1 MPMLTGRFEI
11 DSALLDDAL
20 HPKVNFDLL
29 KRSFRVAGRPAAIY
43 FIDAFMKS
51 IAVDK
56 VLTAL
61 MGLTAEDVAEV
72 TDPAAFA
79 ERHIP
84 HTEVSCEQDG
94 SLAVLGVLSGM
105 LVLLIDGYDHA
116 FLLDLRQYPS
126 RAISEPED
134 DRVLRGAHDGFCENI
149 KLNVALMRRR
159 IRDPRLRV
167 EAVRIGWKSQ
177 TDVALCYLDEV
188 ADPRVVEE
196 VREKL
201 RSVRIPSLSMG
212 QESLAECLAA
222 KQKWNPFPKIRST
235 ERPDRAA
242 ASVLE
247 GKVLVLTDNTP
258 VVMVFPTA
266 ILDFLQDTNE
276 FYFPPFIGTFLRL
289 IRFLIFMTTLLLIP
303 IWFLLARDPA
313 SAPEWLLFLHTTDS
327 SVLPLLWQILIA
339 ELIIDGLKIA
349 SLNTPSSLSNAFGIV
364 GALILG
370 EFAVNTHLF
379 VPEVLLYMSF
389 VSVATFVQPSF
400 QLGYTFKLFRLAFIL
415 LIEVLGGW
423 GLAIGVVGML
433 IILAITRTPTTTS
446 YLYPLI
452 PFRPQALWR
461 LLVRRSIHPE
471 NA

>member
-1 MPMLTGRFEI
+1 MPFLSGRFET
-11 DSALLDDAL
+11 DAALLDEVLRPHD
-20 HPKVNFDLL
+20 NFDLM
-29 KRSFRVAGRPAAIY
+29 KRSFRVADRPAAIY
-43 FIDAFMKS
+43 FIDSFMKS

-61 MGLTAEDVAEV
+61 MALTAEDVAEV
-72 TDPAAFA
+72 IDPAAFA

-134 DRVLRGAHDGFCENI
+134 DRVLRGAHDGFCESV

-159 IRDPRLRV
+159 IRDPRFC
-167 EAVRIGWKSQ
+167 AQAIRIGWKSQ
-177 TDVALCYLDEV
+177 TDVVLCYLDGV
-188 ADPRVVEE
+188 ADPAVVEQ
-196 VREKL
+196 VRGQLEA
-201 RSVRIPSLSMG
+201 VRIPSLSMG
-212 QESLAECLAA
+212 QESLAECLATR
-222 KQKWNPFPKIRST
+222 QKWNPFPKIRTT

-258 VVMVFPTA
+258 VAMVFPTA
-266 ILDFLQDTNE
+266 IFDFLQDTNE
-276 FYFPPFIGTFLRL
+276 YYFPPFIGTFLRL

-303 IWFLLARDPA
+303 IWFWLAQTPA
-313 SAPEWLLFLHTTDS
+313 AAPEWLLFLHTTDS

-400 QLGYTFKLFRLAFIL
+400 QLGFTFKLFRLAFIL
-415 LIEVLGGW
+415 LIELFGGW
-423 GLAIGVVGML
+423 GLAGGVIAML
-433 IILAITRTPTTTS
+433 ILMALTRTPTKTS

-452 PFRPQALWR
+452 PFHPQALWR
-461 LLVRRSIHPE
+461 LLIRRSIHPQ

>member
-1 MPMLTGRFEI
+1 MNTLTGRIEQ
-11 DSALLDDAL
+11 DAAMLDGVL
-20 HPKVNFDLL
+20 HPDENFDLM
-29 KRSFRVAGRPAAIY
+29 KRSFLIADRAAAIY
-43 FIDAFMKS
+43 FIDVFMKS
-51 IAVDK
+51 VAVDK
-56 VLTAL
+56 ILTAL
-61 MGLTAEDVAEV
+61 MGLTPKDLRAAP
-72 TDPAAFA
+72 DPVMFA
-79 ERHIP
+79 ERHLP
-84 HTEVSCEQDG
+84 HTEVSCEPDG
-94 SLAVLGVLSGM
+94 DRAVLAILSGVLT
-105 LVLLIDGYDHA
+105 LVIDGYDRA
-116 FLLDLRQYPS
+116 FLLDLRQYPG

-134 DRVLRGAHDGFCENI
+134 DRVLRGAHDGFCENV
-149 KLNVALMRRR
+149 KVNVALMRRR
-159 IRDPRLRV
+159 IRDPRFRA
-167 EAVRIGWKSQ
+167 EPVRIGWKSQ
-177 TDVALCYLDEV
+177 TDVALCFLDGV
-188 ADPRVVEE
+188 ADPAIVDRV
-196 VREKL
+196 RDKL

-212 QESLAECLAA
+212 QESLSECLNTR
-222 KQKWNPFPKIRST
+222 QKWNPFPKIRTT

-258 VVMVFPTA
+258 VAMVLPTA
-266 ILDFLQDTNE
+266 IFDFLQDTNE
-276 FYFPPFIGTFLRL
+276 YYFPPFIGTFLRL

-313 SAPEWLLFLHTTDS
+313 TAPEWLLFLHTTDS

-415 LIEVLGGW
+415 LIELFGGW
-423 GLAIGVVGML
+423 GLLGGVIAML
-433 IILAITRTPTTTS
+433 LMLAATRTPTGTS

-452 PFRPQALWR
+452 PFHAQALWR
-461 LLVRRSIHPE
+461 LIFRRSIHPE

>member
-1 MPMLTGRFEI
+1 MPTLTGRFET
-11 DSALLDDAL
+11 DSAMLDEAL
-20 HPKVNFDLL
+20 HPRENFDLM
-29 KRSFRVAGRPAAIY
+29 KRSFCVADHPAAIY
-43 FIDAFMKS
+43 FIDVFMKS

-61 MGLTAEDVAEV
+61 MALTPKQMRGL
-72 TDPAAFA
+72 TDPAAFS

-84 HTEVSCEQDG
+84 HTEVSCESD
-94 SLAVLGVLSGM
+94 SRLVVLAALSGM

-134 DRVLRGAHDGFCENI
+134 DRVLRGAHDGFSENV
-149 KLNVALMRRR
+149 KVNVALMRRR
-159 IRDPRLRV
+159 IRDPRFRA

-177 TDVALCYLDEV
+177 TDVVLCYLDGV
-188 ADPRVVEE
+188 ADPKIVKQ
-196 VREKL
+196 VRDQL
-201 RSVRIPSLSMG
+201 RDVRIPSLSMG
-212 QESLAECLAA
+212 QESLSECLTRR
-222 KQKWNPFPKIRST
+222 QKWNPFPKIRTT

-266 ILDFLQDTNE
+266 IFDFLQDTNE
-276 FYFPPFIGTFLRL
+276 YYFPPFIGTFLRL

-400 QLGYTFKLFRLAFIL
+400 QLGFTFKLFRLMLIL
-415 LIEVLGGW
+415 LVNFFGLW
-423 GLAIGVVGML
+423 GLIGGVVAML
-433 IILAITRTPTTTS
+433 LMMAFTRTPTKTS

-452 PFRPQALWR
+452 PFHAQALWR
-461 LLVRRSIHPE
+461 LLIRRSIHRE

>member
-1 MPMLTGRFEI
+1 MKALTGRYET
-11 DSALLDDAL
+11 DSAMLDDAL
-20 HPKVNFDLL
+20 CPKENFDLM
-29 KRSFRVAGRPAAIY
+29 KRSFRVADRTAAIY

-51 IAVDK
+51 FAVDRI
-56 VLTAL
+56 LTAL
-61 MGLTAEDVAEV
+61 MRLTPKDLRGLS
-72 TDPAAFA
+72 DPAAFS

-84 HTEVSCEQDG
+84 HTEVSCEQDSG
-94 SLAVLGVLSGM
+94 LVSLAVLSGVLA
-105 LVLLIDGYDHA
+105 LIVDGYDHA

-126 RAISEPED
+126 RSISEPED
-134 DRVLRGAHDGFCENI
+134 DRVLRGAHDGLCENV
-149 KLNVALMRRR
+149 KVNVALMRRR
-159 IRDPRLRV
+159 IRDPRFRA
-167 EAVRIGWKSQ
+167 EPCRIGWKSH
-177 TDVALCYLDEV
+177 TDVVLCYLDGV
-188 ADPRVVEE
+188 ADPAIVNRM
-196 VREKL
+196 RDKL
-201 RSVRIPSLSMG
+201 RSVHIPSLSMG
-212 QESLAECLAA
+212 QESLSECLATR
-222 KQKWNPFPKIRST
+222 QKWNPFPKIRTT

-258 VVMVFPTA
+258 VAMVFPTA
-266 ILDFLQDTNE
+266 IFDFLQDTNE

-303 IWFLLARDPA
+303 IWFLLARDPS

-415 LIEVLGGW
+415 LIELFGGW
-423 GLAIGVVGML
+423 GLAAGVAAML
-433 IILAITRTPTTTS
+433 LILALTRTPTDTS

-452 PFRPQALWR
+452 PFHAPALWR
-461 LLVRRSIHPE
+461 LLIRRTIHPE